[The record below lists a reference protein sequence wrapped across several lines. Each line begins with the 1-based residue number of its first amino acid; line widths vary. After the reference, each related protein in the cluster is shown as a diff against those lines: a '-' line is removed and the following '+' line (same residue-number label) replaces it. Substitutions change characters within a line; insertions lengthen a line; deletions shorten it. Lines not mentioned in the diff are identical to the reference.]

1 VASLDNKTILLTGA
15 SQGIGA
21 ATATVLCREGARLIA
36 HHQGRENDY
45 RKVSDL
51 LRDVPR
57 DRKHFVSGDFEDNAV
72 VERVWQEAVA
82 WRGHV
87 DVLVLNAAMMVP
99 AGGFDDTEEVWN
111 AAWQRHYQVNVQ
123 APARLMRAAVR
134 HFCTRSTGVIIL
146 MSSWVAQRGAA
157 SPKMLAY
164 AASKAAIK
172 AVAQSVA
179 RAHAEEGIYTYIIA
193 PGIVSTRMS
202 VDFAKLQGGIQNVT
216 DTLAMAEWV
225 PPEELGKLIA
235 FLAQGTHRHLTGAT
249 LDINGATYIR

>member
-1 VASLDNKTILLTGA
+1 MASLDNKTILLTGA

-21 ATATVLCREGARLIA
+21 ATASVLCREGARLIA

-45 RKVSDL
+45 RRVSDL
-51 LRDVPR
+51 LRDVPHG
-57 DRKHFVSGDFEDNAV
+57 RKHFVSGDFQDNAV
-72 VERVWQEAVA
+72 VERVWEEAVA

-99 AGGFDDTEEVWN
+99 AGGFDDSEEVWN
-111 AAWQRHYQVNVQ
+111 DAWRRHYQVNVQ

-134 HFCTRSTGVIIL
+134 HFRTRSTGVIIL
-146 MSSWVAQRGAA
+146 MSSWVAQRGATN
-157 SPKMLAY
+157 PKMLAY

-202 VDFAKLQGGIQNVT
+202 VDFAKLQGGIQSVT

-249 LDINGATYIR
+249 LDVNGATYIR